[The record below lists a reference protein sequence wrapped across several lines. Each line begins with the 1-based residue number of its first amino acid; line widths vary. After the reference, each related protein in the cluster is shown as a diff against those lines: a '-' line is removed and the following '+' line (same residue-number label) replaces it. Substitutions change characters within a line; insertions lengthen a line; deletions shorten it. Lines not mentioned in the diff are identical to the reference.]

1 MIRYAFGNV
10 LGSIWKFFNDMVI
23 VGESVIVFLMHLE
36 MTTMAS
42 DDTYFI
48 FNDADLIPHFLINA
62 PSIFKHLNVAFQ
74 FQAVQAGAVWVNC
87 YLANMP
93 QVIRPLS
100 SKHSLAGFQA
110 PTPTTPTTKCS

>member
-10 LGSIWKFFNDMVI
+10 LGSIWKFFDDMVI

-100 SKHSLAGFQA
+100 SKHSPGGFQA
-110 PTPTTPTTKCS
+110 PHPHH